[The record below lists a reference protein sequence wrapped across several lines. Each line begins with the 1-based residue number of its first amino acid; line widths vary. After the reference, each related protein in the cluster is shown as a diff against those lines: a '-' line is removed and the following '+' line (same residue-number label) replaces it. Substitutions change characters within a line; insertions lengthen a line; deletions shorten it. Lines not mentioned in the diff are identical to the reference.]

1 MTTFCYP
8 YKRGTGWRSQAFRA
22 SPGGFNPPGGHTGFD
37 QAMPVGTPLYAPGD
51 GIIRNSDWVG
61 ENYLDNPW
69 WLTRYGGDM
78 IVLDCTDGAGR
89 TDTMPTFILAH
100 LSDSIAAVGQRVR
113 KGQLIAL
120 SGNSGTATTG
130 PHCHIEAL
138 PPGWD
143 WNNGVYG
150 RVNAENYFTE
160 WPEDIAG
167 AAAIAP
173 ESSTIT
179 ELEDIMADAKE
190 AAVTLLKMNMERK
203 DRRGKPDGKTTA
215 ETIFANFNQTMV
227 RIFERLDELDK
238 RQTSFHSTTHQ
249 KLNALTA
256 LAEASAA
263 SGAGLTEEQISAA
276 IEKGMRASLDSITE
290 SKTTTFEIKEAS
302 E

>member
-51 GIIRNSDWVG
+51 GVIRNSDWVG

-78 IVLDCTDGAGR
+78 IVLDCTDGAGLS
-89 TDTMPTFILAH
+89 DTMPTFILAH
-100 LSDSIAAVGQRVR
+100 LSDSIANVGQRVR

-150 RVNAENYFTE
+150 RVNAEKYFTE
-160 WPEDIAG
+160 WPEDITPSG
-167 AAAIAP
+167 SAALAP
-173 ESSTIT
+173 QGTTIT
-179 ELEDIMADAKE
+179 PIKDWFDMATEAQLRKIVREENPWAYKNPDLERDDAYALLRATRTYAVKNNIELVALKGVVAQLAAHQGVAIDYDRIDTLIKDNLAGGIDVDINVKG
-190 AAVTLLKMNMERK
+190 
-203 DRRGKPDGKTTA
+203 GK
-215 ETIFANFNQTMV
+215 
-227 RIFERLDELDK
+227 
-238 RQTSFHSTTHQ
+238 
-249 KLNALTA
+249 
-256 LAEASAA
+256 
-263 SGAGLTEEQISAA
+263 
-276 IEKGMRASLDSITE
+276 
-290 SKTTTFEIKEAS
+290 
-302 E
+302 